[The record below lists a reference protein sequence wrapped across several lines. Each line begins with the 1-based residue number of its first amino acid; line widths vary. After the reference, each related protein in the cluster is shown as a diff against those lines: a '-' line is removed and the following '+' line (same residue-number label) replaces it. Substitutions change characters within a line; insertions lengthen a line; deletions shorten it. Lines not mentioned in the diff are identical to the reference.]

1 MPLHARTSRN
11 LLVLPWLSIPWLLD
25 FRNKTPDDASNHI
38 LAIWTVVIATKVVVR
53 RSELSFS
60 SSLFFSSFLTTSSI
74 FTTHNRTL
82 SSDVACVKKITNLAS
97 GVCLVE
103 KKDGMRMY
111 ILSDDRMEFSPFCS
125 VFWPATKR
133 AACLSP
139 SAVLST
145 FVVLT
150 VFFSCSL
157 SLCRPVSSP
166 SVDPSRWQARLN
178 GNKNIEGIARRP
190 CLLLSRELW
199 RRLSSTVGSFSF
211 SSLPHSQ
218 STSTRPAHG
227 RLLSPLDLSSTF
239 LSPLPTFSFFRRRF
253 YNAPF
258 RKFSLPLSN
267 NILCAA
273 LLHSD

>member
-53 RSELSFS
+53 RSKLSFS

-150 VFFSCSL
+150 VSFFLALSL
-157 SLCRPVSSP
+157 SLPAGFFAICWPIEMTGQIE
-166 SVDPSRWQARLN
+166 WQQKYR
-178 GNKNIEGIARRP
+178 GD
-190 CLLLSRELW
+190 S
-199 RRLSSTVGSFSF
+199 
-211 SSLPHSQ
+211 
-218 STSTRPAHG
+218 
-227 RLLSPLDLSSTF
+227 
-239 LSPLPTFSFFRRRF
+239 
-253 YNAPF
+253 
-258 RKFSLPLSN
+258 
-267 NILCAA
+267 
-273 LLHSD
+273 